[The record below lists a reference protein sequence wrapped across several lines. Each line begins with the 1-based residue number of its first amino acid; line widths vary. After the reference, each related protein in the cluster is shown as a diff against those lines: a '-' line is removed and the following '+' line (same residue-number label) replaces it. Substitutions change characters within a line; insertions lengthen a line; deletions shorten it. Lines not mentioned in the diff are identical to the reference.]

1 MTEPAGLDVEAI
13 LARLPHRFPFLM
25 VDRVTSVTPGRAI
38 VALKNVTANEAH
50 FVGHFPGHP
59 VMPGVL
65 VIEALAQAGGILAW
79 ESTDK
84 NERTLTILYL
94 LGIENARFKRPVTPG
109 DQMVLKAELTKRK
122 RNVWF
127 FHCVAE
133 VDATVVVEVDVI
145 MASGKES

>member
-1 MTEPAGLDVEAI
+1 MTEPTARDIEAI

-25 VDRVTSVTPGRAI
+25 VDRVKSVIPGREI

-65 VIEALAQAGGILAW
+65 VIEALAQASGILAW
-79 ESTDK
+79 ESTNQK
-84 NERTLTILYL
+84 ERALTILYL
-94 LGIENARFKRPVTPG
+94 LGVENARFKHPVTPG
-109 DQMVLKAELTKRK
+109 DQIVLKAELTKQK

-127 FHCVAE
+127 FHCLAEVGPTVVAE
-133 VDATVVVEVDVI
+133 ADVI
-145 MASGKES
+145 MASGREP

>member
-1 MTEPAGLDVEAI
+1 MTEPTGRDIEAI

-25 VDRVTSVTPGRAI
+25 VDRVLGVTPGREI

-65 VIEALAQAGGILAW
+65 VIEALAQASGILAW
-79 ESTDK
+79 ESTNQK
-84 NERTLTILYL
+84 ERAMTSLYL
-94 LGIENARFKRPVTPG
+94 LGVENARFKHPVTPG
-109 DQMVLKAELTKRK
+109 DQITLKAELTKQK

-127 FHCVAE
+127 FHCSAE
-133 VDATVVVEVDVI
+133 VGATVVVEADVI
-145 MASGKES
+145 MASGKQP

>member
-1 MTEPAGLDVEAI
+1 MTEPTGRDIEAI
-13 LARLPHRFPFLM
+13 LERLPHRFPFLM
-25 VDRVTSVTPGRAI
+25 VDRVVSVTPGRTI

-65 VIEALAQAGGILAW
+65 VVEALAQAGGILVW
-79 ESTDK
+79 ESI
-84 NERTLTILYL
+84 ERVERSESILYL
-94 LGIENARFKRPVTPG
+94 LGIENARFKHPVTPG
-109 DQMVLKAELTKRK
+109 DQIVLKAELIKQK

-133 VDATVVVEVDVI
+133 VDSTVVVEADVI
-145 MASGKES
+145 MASGKKP